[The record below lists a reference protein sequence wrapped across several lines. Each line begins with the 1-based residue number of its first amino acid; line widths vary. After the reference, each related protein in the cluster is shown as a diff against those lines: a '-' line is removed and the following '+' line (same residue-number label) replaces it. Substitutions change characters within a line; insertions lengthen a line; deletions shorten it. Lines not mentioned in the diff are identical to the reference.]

1 MPQRPKGVDDQVIGI
16 GPTSELNLRVSVAT
30 LSRVVFPRP
39 GDGAPMLALE
49 HKATLK
55 SGDGKSQVF
64 IKAQPFGGAIRILDI
79 NRFQQNFGD
88 FNFDS
93 ERSRSEQD
101 FRIFINSKNWEGVR
115 DFCIEKMRQGTSSVL
130 DLDPN
135 RELVE
140 EFDDALGIQLKADQY
155 ILKQIGIVLE
165 NAPVPTT
172 NVRASGYPTVRI
184 YRVDEVQIQDP
195 DLCKLMM
202 TNSETHHPQVLQS
215 LVRKDARMGG
225 RGRANA
231 MLVAPVEKIRAAVL
245 AVPLEERSELLP
257 FDDSFLD
264 GNVAA
269 LFYDIPVT
277 KYFHLR

>member
-1 MPQRPKGVDDQVIGI
+1 MDDQIIGL

-30 LSRVVFPRP
+30 LSRVIFPRP
-39 GDGAPMLALE
+39 GDGVPMLALE

-79 NRFQQNFGD
+79 NRFQQNLGD

-115 DFCIEKMRQGTSSVL
+115 DFCIEKMRQGTGSVL

-140 EFDDALGIQLKADQY
+140 EFDDTLEIQLKPDQY
-155 ILKQIGIVLE
+155 TLHQIGSVLE
-165 NAPVPTT
+165 NEPTAT
-172 NVRASGYPTVRI
+172 ANVRASGYPTVRI

-195 DLCKLMM
+195 GLCKLIM
-202 TNSETHHPQVLQS
+202 TNGEKHSPQFLQS
-215 LVRKDARMGG
+215 LARKDAHMGG

-231 MLVAPVEKIRAAVL
+231 MLVAPIEKIRAAVL

-257 FDDSFLD
+257 FEDSFLD